1 MEVRN
6 AVESPWLTDREP
18 LQYHGKL
25 SVVTSRRANVK
36 PDLPTM
42 VIIVKAS
49 ASNNFDLSVIVTLDK
64 DLTCAF

>member
-1 MEVRN
+1 
-6 AVESPWLTDREP
+6 
-18 LQYHGKL
+18 
-25 SVVTSRRANVK
+25 
-36 PDLPTM
+36 M